1 MRAPL
6 NTSPGGLSIVPRYPS
21 GVEYQY
27 DMMVGNVLPV
37 HGLRYIKHSGVELE
51 VPRSAPV
58 SATAVF
64 THALSAARY
73 SLYVYGLAVIRT
85 RGVL

>member
-1 MRAPL
+1 MY
-6 NTSPGGLSIVPRYPS
+6 YPYTDC
-21 GVEYQY
+21 V
-27 DMMVGNVLPV
+27 
-37 HGLRYIKHSGVELE
+37 IKHSGVELE

>member
-27 DMMVGNVLPV
+27 DMMVGINVLPV
-37 HGLRYIKHSGVELE
+37 HGDCVKHSGVELE